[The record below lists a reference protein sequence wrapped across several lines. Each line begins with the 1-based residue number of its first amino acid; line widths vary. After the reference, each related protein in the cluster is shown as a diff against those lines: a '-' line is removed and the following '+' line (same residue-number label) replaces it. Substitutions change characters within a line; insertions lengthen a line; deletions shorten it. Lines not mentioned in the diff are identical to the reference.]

1 MLLGGTNIK
10 MLLLAGL
17 ATQKGHTEHRCAPV
31 CSHNGRTAT
40 GRIVRGLAAWTLP
53 LLCLAISYESVT
65 AAEMLKDFQP
75 SSCRSAYGTVS
86 QVQFASGLTE
96 LPSKV
101 LMYHPEGA
109 LRLFRFAEPVWIIG
123 FKSEIYDSQ
132 GEPPRENYLC
142 HTFLTNMIM
151 HLGQVEGQY
160 QAVYS
165 DAFTREIRLP
175 DGFGMR
181 IAANENLYW
190 TPFFNNRRD
199 RPTGVGMNSEI
210 IVIREKDLKRPMRRL
225 YTTLRSVQVPHLFF
239 VPPGQHVRRTTVR
252 FPFDGRI
259 HFIGTHLHP
268 HGESMEL
275 FNISRQERVW
285 KGIRI
290 TDAAGRMVGMEVY
303 SSTEGYPVRAGESY
317 RMTSVYDNPRTHVI
331 DAMAGLFIYYSL
343 E

>member
-1 MLLGGTNIK
+1 MK
-10 MLLLAGL
+10 MLLLTGL
-17 ATQKGHTEHRCAPV
+17 ATQKGHTERRCAPV
-31 CSHNGRTAT
+31 RNHNGRTAT
-40 GRIVRGLAAWTLP
+40 GRIVLGLAAWTLP
-53 LLCLAISYESVT
+53 LLCLAISYESAT
-65 AAEMLKDFQP
+65 AAEMLKGFQP
-75 SSCRSAYGTVS
+75 SSFRSAYGTVS
-86 QVQFASGLTE
+86 QVQFTSGLFE

-101 LMYHPEGA
+101 LTYHPEGA
-109 LRLFRFAEPVWIIG
+109 RRLFRFAEPVWVIG

-132 GEPPRENYLC
+132 GEPPGENYLC
-142 HTFLTNMIM
+142 HTFVSDMIM
-151 HLGQVEGQY
+151 RAGQDEGQY
-160 QAVYS
+160 KAVYS
-165 DAFTREIRLP
+165 DAFTREVRLP

-181 IAANENLYW
+181 IAPNENLYW
-190 TPFFNNRRD
+190 TPIFNNRRD
-199 RPTGVGMNSEI
+199 HPTRVGMNSEI
-210 IVIREKDLKRPMRRL
+210 IVIREKDLKRPLRRL
-225 YTTLRSVQVPHLFF
+225 YTTMRTVDLSHLFF
-239 VPPGQHVRRTTVR
+239 VPPGRHERHSTVR